1 MLNSFYRNR
10 IFLEFLFRFTE
21 DESKKRQDSKYLFDQ
36 KNRTQCDNLWIY
48 FTGKLHLNLTLK
60 IRIYQYFCNQ
70 IFLKIKVYMPGI
82 IKRIF
87 FALVEFRRRILLE
100 AHINSDWPW
109 WDIRWAPVRR
119 RSSRFCWSRIIRTW
133 CASRSGHP
141 VDCWACL
148 PSNTARNLSRPS
160 WLVRT
165 SYQGSDSGRWRVWE
179 RISSTL

>member
-1 MLNSFYRNR
+1 MRQSMNIFHWKIAPKSDIKNTYLS
-10 IFLEFLFRFTE
+10 IFLQSDLPE
-21 DESKKRQDSKYLFDQ
+21 DKSLHAGNNQ
-36 KNRTQCDNLWIY
+36 KD
-48 FTGKLHLNLTLK
+48 
-60 IRIYQYFCNQ
+60 
-70 IFLKIKVYMPGI
+70 
-82 IKRIF
+82 F
-87 FALVEFRRRILLE
+87 FALVDFRRRILLE